1 MKCEY
6 FSCKTYQFKKKL
18 YIFKDSAKQY
28 ESLSFSVHHEDSKK
42 NFLMEVTHNNNLISK
57 DFSYSFDED
66 EKAVNKTDDDMT
78 KVIFYK

>member
-1 MKCEY
+1 MSILVVKHI
-6 FSCKTYQFKKKL
+6 SLKKKL

-66 EKAVNKTDDDMT
+66 GKAVNKTDDDMT